1 MLENFSGKKGIRKM
15 KCNRGEMLSRYIDN
29 DLEPCETS
37 EFREHLAHC
46 LECKLNLQETRERE
60 NTLRKVVL
68 EAFPTGSLAEK
79 VMPRIRQEAPNFY
92 PRPEPSIITRLMK
105 PWVLIP
111 TLSLGLT
118 IIIVFFFKTSA
129 LQVAPGVLMSKP
141 SPVTEDT
148 VISVAPLSE
157 NSRFGYQKMTIGE
170 SIRIAAGKKVESYG
184 FMAFHLDP
192 RTKNQV
198 NWDGQGVF
206 AMYSDRIEW
215 ESGAGAFHFK
225 LNSPVTL
232 QVGKIQFMITGT
244 MIRIS
249 GKINSPVKILL
260 EEGAVDYD
268 SPAGKGALIKG
279 VPMVIRDD
287 KVEKLFLPDPNVDF
301 LTLFPM
307 PFPPDE
313 TAYYGHNKDP
323 DRETDLPAKKGRRD
337 VPNPFHSDSSRE
349 SFPVDLR

>member
-1 MLENFSGKKGIRKM
+1 M
-15 KCNRGEMLSRYIDN
+15 KCNRDEMLSRFIDN
-29 DLEPCETS
+29 DLEPRESS
-37 EFREHLAHC
+37 EFREHLVHC
-46 LECKLNLQETRERE
+46 HECKLLLQETRERE
-60 NTLRKVVL
+60 KTLRKVVL

-79 VMPRIRQEAPNFY
+79 VMHRIRQETPNFY
-92 PRPEPSIITRLMK
+92 PRPEPSLFTRLLK

-111 TLSLGLT
+111 TVSLGLA
-118 IIIVFFFKTSA
+118 IIMVFFSHTSA
-129 LQVAPGVLMSKP
+129 LQVVPGVLISKP
-141 SPVTEDT
+141 SPVAEDSI
-148 VISVAPLSE
+148 ISVAPLSE

-206 AMYSDRIEW
+206 AAYSDRIDW
-215 ESGAGAFHFK
+215 ESGSGEFQFK
-225 LNSPVTL
+225 LNSPITL
-232 QVGKIQFMITGT
+232 RVGKVPFMITGT
-244 MIRIS
+244 KIRIS
-249 GKINSPVKILL
+249 GKINSLVKILL
-260 EEGAVDYD
+260 EEGAVNYV
-268 SPAGKGALIKG
+268 SPAGKGSLIKG
-279 VPMVIRDD
+279 IPMVIRDD
-287 KVEKLFLPDPNVDF
+287 KVEKLLLPDPNVDF

-323 DRETDLPAKKGRRD
+323 DRETDVPAKKGRRD